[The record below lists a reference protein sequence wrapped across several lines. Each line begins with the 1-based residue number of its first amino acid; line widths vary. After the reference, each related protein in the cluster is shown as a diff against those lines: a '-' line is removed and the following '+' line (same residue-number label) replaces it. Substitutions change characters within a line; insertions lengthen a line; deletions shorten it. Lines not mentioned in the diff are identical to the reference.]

1 MVKEDSQKFDA
12 PIPGMAMTGELG
24 GKPWQTPP
32 QYPTVEETL
41 DYYMSRMASDAFE
54 DNLIEVLKLGVDV
67 VTIANTMQTTSVME
81 GVHTIDVGILVTPV
95 IMEFIMLVADAAGV
109 EYDDGMTEEEEPT
122 KAEIANIL
130 KEFKQMQGE
139 DEPSETTVEE
149 PIVVEEETPEEE
161 PMGLMARRN

>member
-1 MVKEDSQKFDA
+1 
-12 PIPGMAMTGELG
+12 
-24 GKPWQTPP
+24 
-32 QYPTVEETL
+32 
-41 DYYMSRMASDAFE
+41 
-54 DNLIEVLKLGVDV
+54 
-67 VTIANTMQTTSVME
+67 
-81 GVHTIDVGILVTPV
+81 
-95 IMEFIMLVADAAGV
+95 MLVADAAGV